1 MKRPVVSIVIPSL
14 HGKASE
20 LKRSLAEQ
28 TLSDYKT
35 VVVVGV
41 RPSGRARN
49 VGAKRAKGD
58 VLVFID
64 DDAVLGDEHTLANLV
79 EPLQED
85 HTIGATGASKLM
97 PPDSS
102 WFQRWV
108 AREVPRMEHPIVKGP
123 LETNPDPER
132 GYYCEVTTTCCAMR
146 REVFEEAGGF
156 DEELIAGEDPEFFVR
171 ICRLGYRFILAPH
184 TWVWHPAPATLPAL
198 LRKHFFYGVG
208 HSQEVKR
215 DPLRSRGRFLHT
227 PLKALAYLIFRTL
240 VLLPNIFIPY
250 SFADPRWRLGF
261 KPLKALTSYVS
272 ALGYIYG
279 WYKYQ

>member
-1 MKRPVVSIVIPSL
+1 MPQVSIVIPSL
-14 HGKASE
+14 SGQLGTLETSI
-20 LKRSLAEQ
+20 KRQSFRHYEICP
-28 TLSDYKT
+28 
-35 VVVVGV
+35 VVVVK
-41 RPSGRARN
+41 PSGRARN

-58 VLVFID
+58 ILVFID

-79 EPLQED
+79 EPLQKD
-85 HTIGATGASKLM
+85 HTIGVAGASKLV

-108 AREVPRMEHPIVKGP
+108 AREVPRIEHPIVEEP

-132 GYYCEVTTTCCAMR
+132 GYYCEVTTTCCAMK
-146 REVFEEAGGF
+146 REVFEEVGGF
-156 DEELIAGEDPEFFVR
+156 NEELIRGVDTEFF
-171 ICRLGYRFILAPH
+171 IRLRRRGYHIILVPN

-227 PLKALAYLIFRTL
+227 SLQTLAYLIFRTL
-240 VLLPNIFIPY
+240 VFLPNVFIPY
-250 SFADPRWRLGF
+250 SFAEPRWRLGF

-279 WYKYQ
+279 WHKYQ